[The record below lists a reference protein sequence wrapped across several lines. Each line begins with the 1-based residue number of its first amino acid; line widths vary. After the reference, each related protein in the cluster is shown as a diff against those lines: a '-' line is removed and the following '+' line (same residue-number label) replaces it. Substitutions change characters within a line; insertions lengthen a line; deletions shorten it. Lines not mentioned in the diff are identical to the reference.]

1 MNGYAPEYVI
11 IPHFEKDAQKIL
23 DNKSNNYNKA
33 VELMSLYCYAVSTFL
48 LYKRQSF
55 EEELSNFVDKEQQ
68 KIDNILSK

>member
-1 MNGYAPEYVI
+1 
-11 IPHFEKDAQKIL
+11 
-23 DNKSNNYNKA
+23 
-33 VELMSLYCYAVSTFL
+33 MSLYCYAVSTFL